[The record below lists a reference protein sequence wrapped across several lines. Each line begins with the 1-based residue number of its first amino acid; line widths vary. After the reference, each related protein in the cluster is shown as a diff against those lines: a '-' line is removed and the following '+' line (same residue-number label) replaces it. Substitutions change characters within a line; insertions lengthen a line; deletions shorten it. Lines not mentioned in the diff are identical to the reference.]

1 MLGFNKVKRTIP
13 DTSKSERGLTIT
25 IPHWMLVKYKLDMCS
40 NLYIECKR
48 EGILISRLDLFP

>member
-1 MLGFNKVKRTIP
+1 MLGIGKVKRTIP
-13 DTSKSERGLTIT
+13 NTSKDERGLTVT
-25 IPHWMLVKYKLDMCS
+25 IPHWMLVKHKLDISS